1 MAVFFGSSLM
11 QSFPGTLLGIT
22 QNTEEII
29 LGANRGDSDY
39 PPEILRTVQRFQL

>member
-1 MAVFFGSSLM
+1 MAVFCSSLKP
-11 QSFPGTLLGIT
+11 SFPETLLSIT

-29 LGANRGDSDY
+29 LVANCADSDY